1 VLNVLGL
8 SPIVPEHYLLADANF
23 VLDIRRARERLGWE
37 PSGDNV
43 QITCDAYDWYCRNWR
58 RVAPKPNPALRILEA
73 LT

>member
-1 VLNVLGL
+1 MNVFGL
-8 SPIVPEHYLLADANF
+8 SPIVPEHYLLADATF

-43 QITCDAYDWYCRNWR
+43 TITCEAYDWYCRNWQH
-58 RVAPKPNPALRILEA
+58 VAPKPHPALRVLEA